1 MEMCCILSKSR
12 QGGAMLKVQ
21 PIFRILVFLLVTVN
35 LFAAPSKQK
44 VILDCDL
51 GGDIDDAFAMALV
64 LTSPEFEV
72 LGITLEHG
80 LTEKRAQVACKLLY
94 QVGLDHIPV
103 AVGRQTP
110 NIVGKDKELGPDSP
124 QFRWANGF
132 SRVKPIQ
139 TSARDFI
146 IETLRKYPHEVILF
160 GVAPVPNLADVIE
173 KDPEALKLAK
183 HVYSMFGSFFMG
195 YNGGPVPSAEWNV
208 YADVA
213 SAKGFAASGAA
224 VTYAGLDVTT
234 FVTLEEKQR
243 LKLLMR
249 QSPLTN
255 ALCGLYVLWGNE
267 TPVLYDAVAVG
278 MALWPDLFRTRA
290 AHVRVVDGGF
300 TIIDESQQPNC
311 EIGVSINKEEFL
323 KRLMSRLLEQN
334 LGRAEVE

>member
-1 MEMCCILSKSR
+1 MRAVKSVVQSVIL
-12 QGGAMLKVQ
+12 
-21 PIFRILVFLLVTVN
+21 LLMT
-35 LFAAPSKQK
+35 LDLAAAPSKQK
-44 VILDCDL
+44 IILDCDL
-51 GGDIDDAFAMALV
+51 GGDIDDAFAIALV

-72 LGITLEHG
+72 LGITLDHG

-94 QVGLDHIPV
+94 QIGMEQIPV

-110 NIVGKDKELGPDSP
+110 NVVGKDKELGPDSP
-124 QFRWANGF
+124 QFRWADGF
-132 SRVKPIQ
+132 SKLKPIK

-146 IETLRKYPHEVILF
+146 LETLRKYPHEVILF

-183 HVYSMFGSFFMG
+183 HIYSMFGSFFMG

-208 YADVA
+208 AADIA
-213 SAKGFAASGAA
+213 SAKQFASSGAPI
-224 VTYAGLDVTT
+224 TYAGLDITT
-234 FVTLEEKQR
+234 FVTLEEKLR

-255 ALCGLYVLWGNE
+255 ALCGLHTLWGNE

-278 MALWPDLFRTRA
+278 MTLWPDLFKTRA
-290 AHVRVVDGGF
+290 AHVRVIDGGF
-300 TIIDESQQPNC
+300 TVIDESQQPNC

-334 LGRAEVE
+334 LGRVEGE

>member
-1 MEMCCILSKSR
+1 MRAVKSVVQSVIL
-12 QGGAMLKVQ
+12 
-21 PIFRILVFLLVTVN
+21 LLMT
-35 LFAAPSKQK
+35 LDLAAAPSKQK
-44 VILDCDL
+44 IILDCDL
-51 GGDIDDAFAMALV
+51 GGDIDDAFAIALV

-72 LGITLEHG
+72 LGITLDHG

-94 QVGLDHIPV
+94 QIGMEQIPV

-110 NIVGKDKELGPDSP
+110 NVVGKDKELGPDSP
-124 QFRWANGF
+124 QFHWADGF
-132 SRVKPIQ
+132 SKLKPIK

-146 IETLRKYPHEVILF
+146 LETLRKYPHEVILF

-183 HVYSMFGSFFMG
+183 HIYSMFGSFFMG

-208 YADVA
+208 AADIA
-213 SAKGFAASGAA
+213 SAKQFASSGAPI
-224 VTYAGLDVTT
+224 TYAGLDITT
-234 FVTLEEKQR
+234 FVTLEEKLR

-255 ALCGLYVLWGNE
+255 ALCGLHTLWGNE

-278 MALWPDLFRTRA
+278 MTLWPDLFKTRA
-290 AHVRVVDGGF
+290 AHVRVIDGGF
-300 TIIDESQQPNC
+300 TVIDESQQPNC

-334 LGRAEVE
+334 LGRVEGE

>member
-1 MEMCCILSKSR
+1 MRRTKSVVQTLIL
-12 QGGAMLKVQ
+12 
-21 PIFRILVFLLVTVN
+21 ILIAFELS
-35 LFAAPSKQK
+35 AAPNKQK
-44 VILDCDL
+44 IILDCDL

-72 LGITLEHG
+72 LGITLDHG
-80 LTEKRAQVACKLLY
+80 LTEKRAQVACRLLY
-94 QVGLDHIPV
+94 QTGMEQIPV

-110 NIVGKDKELGPDSP
+110 NVVGKDKELGPNSP
-124 QFRWANGF
+124 QFHWADGF
-132 SRVKPIQ
+132 SKLKPIK

-183 HVYSMFGSFFMG
+183 HIYSMFGSFFMG

-208 YADVA
+208 AADIA
-213 SAKGFAASGAA
+213 SAKKFASSGASI
-224 VTYAGLDVTT
+224 TYAGLDITT
-234 FVTLEEKQR
+234 FLTLEEKLR

-255 ALCGLYVLWGNE
+255 ALCGLYTLWGSE

-278 MALWPDLFRTRA
+278 MALWPDFFKTRP
-290 AHVRVVDGGF
+290 AHVRVTDGGF
-300 TIIDESQQPNC
+300 TVVDESQPPNC
-311 EIGVSINKEEFL
+311 EIGVSIDKEEFL
-323 KRLMSRLLEQN
+323 KRLMRRLLEQN
-334 LGRAEVE
+334 LGRAE

>member
-1 MEMCCILSKSR
+1 MRTTRSVVQSLIL
-12 QGGAMLKVQ
+12 
-21 PIFRILVFLLVTVN
+21 LLMA
-35 LFAAPSKQK
+35 LDLSAAPTKQK

-72 LGITLEHG
+72 LGITLDHG
-80 LTEKRAQVACKLLY
+80 LTEKRAQIACKLLY
-94 QVGLDHIPV
+94 QTGMEHVPV

-110 NIVGKDKELGPDSP
+110 NVVGKDIELGPNSP
-124 QFRWANGF
+124 QFRWADGF
-132 SRVKPIQ
+132 SSLRPIK

-183 HVYSMFGSFFMG
+183 HIYSMFGSFFMG
-195 YNGGPVPSAEWNV
+195 YDRGPVPSAEWNV

-213 SAKGFAASGAA
+213 SAKKFADCGATI
-224 VTYAGLDVTT
+224 TYAGLDITT

-243 LKLLMR
+243 LQLLMR

-255 ALCGLYVLWGNE
+255 ALCGLYALWGGE

-278 MALWPDLFRTRA
+278 MALWPDLFASRG
-290 AHVRVVDGGF
+290 AHVRVIDGGF
-300 TIIDESQQPNC
+300 SVVDESKPPNC
-311 EIGVSINKEEFL
+311 EVGISVKKEEFL
-323 KRLMSRLLEQN
+323 KRLMNRLLEQN
-334 LGRAEVE
+334 LGRTTGE